1 MSNYN
6 FARDIKRNIIR
17 MSRLLF
23 FLVLFTPTC
32 FLHAQKLKKADR
44 TILENLKTTI
54 GYLADDKLDGRR
66 AGTEAEKVA
75 SEYIITA
82 FKETGLSPK
91 GDKDSYLQ
99 AFDIPDGKKINSGTL
114 FMVNG
119 KEMAVEKDYLP
130 LPFSANAT
138 IAEVPVATSLSEKGV
153 PWFMDIEAIVE
164 ENKDNPH
171 FDIYEHIK
179 KETKICADKGATAL
193 VLYNSGTLEDDIRFN
208 RHDKSP
214 VSSIPVFYLTKSGK
228 QKFLKDASA
237 TYDIRLKA
245 DIGKSSRTGHNVIGY
260 LNNNAVSTIIIG
272 AHYDHLGHGE
282 DGNAFTSGNE
292 KQIFN
297 GADDNASGT
306 AALIELAKML
316 KKSKSRMN
324 NYLFIAFS
332 GEELG
337 LFGSKYFT
345 SYPTVDLS
353 LINYMIN
360 MDMVGRLSDSTKT
373 ITIGGV
379 GTSPL
384 WKDVLYTQK
393 EIPFSIKVDSSGIGP
408 SDHTSFYLK
417 KIPVLFFFTGQ
428 HHDYHKT
435 SDDADKINYTG
446 ELFII
451 KYIYKLIEDLNKKGK
466 LAFTPTKETQ
476 TGTNAKFSVTMGIM
490 PDYTFDGTGVRV
502 DGVSEGRQ
510 AQKAGLKTGDIITA
524 LGDNTVTS
532 LETYM
537 QALGKFKKGQS
548 TVVTV
553 LRGKESLKFEIT
565 F

>member
-6 FARDIKRNIIR
+6 FARDIKKNIIR
-17 MSRLLF
+17 MRRLLF
-23 FLVLFTPTC
+23 FLLLSTPTC

-44 TILENLKTTI
+44 TIVENLKTTI
-54 GYLADDKLDGRR
+54 GYLADDKLEGRR

-75 SEYIITA
+75 AEYIITA
-82 FKETGLSPK
+82 FKETGLAPK

-99 AFDIPDGKKINSGTL
+99 AFDIPDGRKINSGTL

-130 LPFSANAT
+130 FPFSANAA

-153 PWFMDIEAIVE
+153 PWFMDIEAVVE

-193 VLYNSGTLEDDIRFN
+193 VIYNSGTVEDDIRFN
-208 RHDKSP
+208 RQDKSP
-214 VSSIPVFYLTKSGK
+214 ALSIPVFYLTKSGK

-260 LNNNAVSTIIIG
+260 LNNNAASTIVIG
-272 AHYDHLGHGE
+272 AHYDHLGYGE

-292 KQIFN
+292 KQVFN

-306 AALIELAKML
+306 AALIELAKLL
-316 KKSKSRMN
+316 KKSKSRLN

-379 GTSPL
+379 GTSPI
-384 WKDVLYTQK
+384 WSDVLYTQK
-393 EIPFSIKVDSSGIGP
+393 AIPFSIKVDSSGTGP

-428 HHDYHKT
+428 HHDYHRA
-435 SDDADKINYTG
+435 SDDADKINYNG

-451 KYIYKLIEDLNKKGK
+451 KYINKLIEDLNKKGK

-502 DGVSEGRQ
+502 DGISEGRP
-510 AQKAGLKTGDIITA
+510 AQKAGLKTGDIVTA
-524 LGDNTVTS
+524 LGENTVTS

-553 LRGKESLKFEIT
+553 LRGKESLKFDIT

>member
-6 FARDIKRNIIR
+6 FARDTKRNTTR
-17 MSRLLF
+17 MRKLLF
-23 FLVLFTPTC
+23 FLLLSTPTL

-44 TILENLKTTI
+44 TIIENLKTTI
-54 GYLADDKLDGRR
+54 GFLADDKLEGRR
-66 AGTEAEKVA
+66 AGTEAEKA
-75 SEYIITA
+75 AAEYIITA
-82 FKETGLSPK
+82 FKESGLSPK
-91 GDKDSYLQ
+91 GDKDTYLQ
-99 AFDIPDGKKINSGTL
+99 AFDIPDGRKINNGTL
-114 FMVNG
+114 FRVNG
-119 KEMAVEKDYLP
+119 KEMIVEKDYLP
-130 LPFSANAT
+130 LPFSANAAV
-138 IAEVPVATSLSEKGV
+138 AEVPVATSLSEKGV
-153 PWFMDIEAIVE
+153 PWFMDIEAVIE
-164 ENKDNPH
+164 DNKDNPH

-179 KETKICADKGATAL
+179 KEVKICADKGATAL
-193 VLYNSGTLEDDIRFN
+193 VVYNSGSIEDNIRFN
-208 RHDKSP
+208 RQDKSP
-214 VSSIPVFYLTKSGK
+214 VVSIPVFYLTKNGK
-228 QKFLKDASA
+228 QKYLKDASA
-237 TYDIRLKA
+237 TYDIQLKV
-245 DIGKSSRTGHNVIGY
+245 DISKSSRTGHNVIGY
-260 LNNNAVSTIIIG
+260 LNNNAASTIIIG

-282 DGNAFTSGNE
+282 DGNAFMSGNE

-306 AALIELAKML
+306 AALLELAKLL

-353 LINYMIN
+353 LVNYMIN

-379 GTSPL
+379 GTSPV
-384 WKDVLYTQK
+384 WKDVLYSQK
-393 EIPFSIKVDSSGIGP
+393 SAPFSIKVDSSGIGP

-428 HHDYHKT
+428 HHDYHKV

-446 ELFII
+446 ELYII
-451 KYIYKLIEDLNKKGK
+451 KYINELIGDLNKKGK

-476 TGTNAKFSVTMGIM
+476 SGTTAKFSVTIGIM
-490 PDYTFDGTGVRV
+490 PDYTFDGAGVRV

-510 AQKAGLKTGDIITA
+510 AQKAGMQTGDIVTA
-524 LGDNTVTS
+524 LGDNTVTT

-537 QALGKFKKGQS
+537 QALSKFKKGDS

-553 LRGKESLKFEIT
+553 KRGKEQLKFDIT